1 MSQSKK
7 SYVKLIGGLGN
18 QLFQIAAAYAHALRT
33 NAQLQLSHDVDS
45 GHGRPSYYHSFLHAC
60 KRYIGAPPATRPY
73 GEPHFHYAP
82 IPAEAQFI
90 YGYFQS
96 SRYFADVS
104 DQVRALF
111 DPSAAIKD
119 AVAAKYAALLTTEAK
134 ANSVII
140 HIRRGDYMT
149 EANRTYHGI
158 LTPIYYR
165 NAIKLLQEKI
175 GPTAKFYIF
184 SDDVKYCQMEYPEA
198 TCIDEPDECLT
209 MHLMSQFRHYII
221 SNSSFS
227 WWATWLGEPAVHVI
241 APDRWFGPRGPQDH
255 QDIYEPGW
263 IRIKAE

>member
-1 MSQSKK
+1 MSQPKK

-18 QLFQIAAAYAHALRT
+18 QLFQIAAAYAHARRT
-33 NAQLQLSHDVDS
+33 NAQLQLSHDVDN
-45 GHGRPSYYHSFLHAC
+45 GHGRPTYFHSFLHSC
-60 KRYIGAPPATRPY
+60 KPYIGAPAAPLYR
-73 GEPHFHYAP
+73 EPHFHYAP
-82 IPAEAQFI
+82 IPAAAQSLS
-90 YGYFQS
+90 GYFQC

-104 DQVRALF
+104 GEVRALF
-111 DPSAAIKD
+111 DPSTAIKD
-119 AVAAKYAALLTTEAK
+119 AVAAKYADLLTEEAK

-149 EANRTYHGI
+149 GGNSTYHGI

-165 NAIKLLQEKI
+165 NAIKLLREKI
-175 GPTAKFYIF
+175 GPTATFYIF
-184 SDDVKYCQMEYPEA
+184 SDDVKYCQAEFPEA
-198 TCIDEPDECLT
+198 TCIDESDDCVTL
-209 MHLMSQFRHYII
+209 HLMSQFRHYII

-241 APDRWFGPRGPQDH
+241 APDRWFGPKGPQDY